1 MDRAALAHKCER
13 IEMAGGSV
21 LDYLRSIGCISPW
34 GTWHRLQKEELCRAN
49 HQIKDGK
56 GNKEMRRYT
65 AEEKQEAVNIALRG
79 DNPLPY
85 LKSIGSERPDN
96 TWYMIK
102 KALKETDP
110 EVYARIQDFRMKKVT
125 VPDEVMEELR
135 GGIPAE
141 NPVTTC
147 CVKGADSCVEVPEEI
162 GSEVKIDADGIT
174 VRKAENPYAGL
185 TVTGLKTDYGEFR
198 LSNNGYLY
206 FGSNQHDEL
215 EMPVE
220 LWLRFRTDLPRI
232 MELLGIK

>member
-1 MDRAALAHKCER
+1 MDRAALAHKCEQ
-13 IEMAGGSV
+13 IEMAGGNV

-110 EVYARIQDFRMKKVT
+110 EMYARIQDFRMKKVT

-135 GGIPAE
+135 GEIPE
-141 NPVTTC
+141 NGPVTTC
-147 CVKGADSCVEVPEEI
+147 CVKGMDAGVHVPDDT
-162 GSEVKIDADGIT
+162 G
-174 VRKAENPYAGL
+174 NPYNGF

-206 FGSNQHDEL
+206 FGSNQRDEL